1 MFGVLDTGADITI
14 IGSTLFKKVAA
25 VAKVKKK
32 NFKKADKIPHTYDQ
46 KPFTL
51 DGRMDLDIAFGDK
64 TILTAVYMKMYATEQ
79 LLCLREYV
87 VN

>member
-1 MFGVLDTGADITI
+1 MFGVLDTGVDITI

-25 VAKVKKK
+25 VAKVKKE
-32 NFKKADKIPHTYDQ
+32 FQESRQDSHTYDQ

-51 DGRMDLDIAFGDK
+51 DGRMDLDIALGEK
-64 TILTAVYMKMYATEQ
+64 TILTPVYMKMYATEQ